1 MHVHGLGCEE
11 SHPSALRSLPLTH
24 ACWILEWSNTT
35 SNNATTWSTVS
46 TESTGSKTN
55 KDLNFRGCCWS
66 KLMTSK
72 SLRPSTIWSSPL
84 HLVVWSGSILL
95 SQYPVHFPVMLGSLN
110 SKSNVKDNF
119 KTVFHQQNNKSYLVL
134 TAPTHSLGLPSKFSF
149 SVETVCDCPIAAET
163 RINNQHTGKPKAT
176 YNCSI
181 QGCSDRSNCKSQCS
195 YYTCRLETCTTLH
208 KSFVHVASLLCQPD
222 VHRSYIAC
230 IHLIINS
237 QASSSIHSLLSV
249 GNSQTC
255 HTESNKH

>member
-1 MHVHGLGCEE
+1 M
-11 SHPSALRSLPLTH
+11 
-24 ACWILEWSNTT
+24 
-35 SNNATTWSTVS
+35 
-46 TESTGSKTN
+46 
-55 KDLNFRGCCWS
+55 
-66 KLMTSK
+66 
-72 SLRPSTIWSSPL
+72 
-84 HLVVWSGSILL
+84 
-95 SQYPVHFPVMLGSLN
+95 
-110 SKSNVKDNF
+110 
-119 KTVFHQQNNKSYLVL
+119 SYLVL
-134 TAPTHSLGLPSKFSF
+134 TAPTHSLGLPSNFSV

-195 YYTCRLETCTTLH
+195 YYTCRLETCTTHH

-222 VHRSYIAC
+222 VYRSYIAC